1 MLKIII
7 STKLMKEKKYT
18 YNQNNNNENDKK

>member
-1 MLKIII
+1 MLKIMM
-7 STKLMKEKKYT
+7 STKLMKEKQYT